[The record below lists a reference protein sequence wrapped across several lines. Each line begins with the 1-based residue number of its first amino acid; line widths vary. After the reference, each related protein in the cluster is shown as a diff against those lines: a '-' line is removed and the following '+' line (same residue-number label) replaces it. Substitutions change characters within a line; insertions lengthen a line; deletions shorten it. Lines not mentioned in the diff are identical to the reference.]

1 MYALA
6 LTLSTSIPFFRLGE
20 LDVGL
25 PIQAFGVIVAIGVL
39 IGAGVLR
46 RYAEWHGISDDHIRG
61 ITGWV
66 TVTGFIGAHVF
77 DVLAYQWGDFMR
89 DPILIIQIWKGIS
102 SYGGFLGGA
111 FGFFFYVWWKQND
124 QNLKALGQPYRLFA
138 DTTVLGLLVA
148 FSIGRIACTVVSDHI
163 GAAVDPTKWYAAL
176 AMDYPR
182 HLNLAHLAENY
193 PGTSEYIRAWNLG
206 LIELLYL
213 IPVNIFLLWL
223 AFRPA
228 KPGADKKGKEKWI
241 DRHPAGLITVLTGV
255 FYAPVR
261 FFLDFLRPE
270 ETDPRYLGL
279 TFAQWISIVA
289 FAGAAAF
296 AMRVLRGGKPAE
308 PVTRTSGEAQ
318 RLLKTILKED
328 VREQDPKAVE
338 KLKAEKA
345 AEKATPSSD
354 APKKDPKLATTL
366 PEDDED
372 EELAK
377 EALAARSDDD
387 TAADEA
393 DKKADAK
400 ADKPAATKPKQ
411 KKK

>member
-39 IGAGVLR
+39 IGAGLLR
-46 RYAEWHGISDDHIRG
+46 RYAEWHGVSDDHIRG

-77 DVLAYQWGDFMR
+77 DVIAYQWGDFMR
-89 DPILIIQIWKGIS
+89 DPILILQIWKGIS

-111 FGFFFYVWWKQND
+111 FGFFFYVWWKR
-124 QNLKALGQPYRLFA
+124 QPARLFA
-138 DTTVLGLLVA
+138 DITIIGLLVA
-148 FSIGRIACTVVSDHI
+148 FSIGRIGCTVVSDHI
-163 GAAVDPTKWYAAL
+163 GAAVDPSKWYAFL

-182 HLNLAHLAENY
+182 HLNLGHLSEIY
-193 PGTSEYIRAWNLG
+193 PGTSQYVRAWNLG
-206 LIELLYL
+206 LVEFLYL
-213 IPVNIFLLWL
+213 VPVNLFLLWL

-228 KPGADKKGKEKWI
+228 TADGTTKDGKSKWM
-241 DRHPAGLITVLTGV
+241 DRVPSGLITVLVGV

-270 ETDPRYLGL
+270 DTDPRYLGL
-279 TFAQWISIVA
+279 TFAQWISILA
-289 FAGAAAF
+289 FAGAVAF
-296 AMRVLRGGKPAE
+296 AMKVLRGGKRAE
-308 PVTRTSGEAQ
+308 TVTRTSGEAQ
-318 RLLKTILKED
+318 RQLKLILKED
-328 VREQDPKAVE
+328 PREKDPKAVD
-338 KLKAEKA
+338 KIKAEKEA
-345 AEKATPSSD
+345 AGKAAKAASD
-354 APKKDPKLATTL
+354 AAKKDPKLATTL

-372 EELAK
+372 DELAK
-377 EALAARSDDD
+377 EALAA
-387 TAADEA
+387 
-393 DKKADAK
+393 KADDAE
-400 ADKPAATKPKQ
+400 ADKPAASTP